1 MLVLVKGILF
11 SSLKTVGCFYSVE
24 LLVVLCSAK
33 LFFGRKVELGELV
46 GQSLYQS
53 YEDGACAPPLVMCF
67 FAQFSINKTRPAHN
81 LFLFF

>member
-11 SSLKTVGCFYSVE
+11 SSLRTVGCFYSVE

-53 YEDGACAPPLVMCF
+53 YTRMVGVHPPLVMWF
-67 FAQFSINKTRPAHN
+67 FGPIFNK
-81 LFLFF
+81 